1 MNDDEL
7 DRVLRSNL
15 TAHDVDGER
24 ASAVRTAA
32 LAELRHS
39 VRRHR
44 RPWRT
49 FEAGASLA
57 VAAAQLVWVINTLLL
72 R

>member
-1 MNDDEL
+1 MKDDEL
-7 DRVLRSNL
+7 DRLLRSNL
-15 TAHDVDGER
+15 TAHDVDDER
-24 ASAVRTAA
+24 VAQVRTAA

-39 VRRHR
+39 LRLAR

-57 VAAAQLVWVINTLLL
+57 VAAAQVVWVINTLLL